1 MPAFEAQ
8 AVMEHVA
15 RIFRAA
21 GAPADIGQKIAHSL
35 VASDLSGHSSHGVIR
50 VADYTRFVR
59 LGVVQPAAR
68 PVILQ
73 ESECSVVVDGRSGF
87 GHLGAEALTDAVTRM
102 AKHNGLAAGGLIR
115 AAHVGRLGEWAELAT
130 EKGVLFFMCAGWAS
144 GHSAAPFGGSEAR
157 MGTNPLTFGAPAL
170 TGERMVLDI
179 ATTAVA
185 EGKVRRYRD
194 DGAPV
199 PSGWILDRN
208 GSATTDPTALYDGG
222 ALLPFGGHKGYGL
235 SVMVAIL
242 GSALVGAAAG
252 GEDAGIF
259 ALAMDPALFG
269 AKRSSMEA
277 VGKLLADLRATPPAV
292 GFSEVLVPGD
302 AEQRARSAY
311 GGRVEI
317 AEATWRLVI
326 KTGEDL
332 GVEAR
337 LFDGS

>member
-8 AVMEHVA
+8 AVMDHVA
-15 RIFRAA
+15 QIFRAA
-21 GAPADIGQKIAHSL
+21 GTPPDIARRMAHSL
-35 VASDLSGHSSHGVIR
+35 VTSDLSGHSSHGVIR
-50 VADYTRFVR
+50 VADYMRFVR
-59 LGVVQPAAR
+59 LGIVQPAAR
-68 PVILQ
+68 PIVAQ
-73 ESECSVVVDGRSGF
+73 KSACSVVVDGRSGF

-102 AKHNGLAAGGLIR
+102 ARHNGLAAGGLTR

-144 GHSAAPFGGSEAR
+144 GHSAAPFGGSKAR
-157 MGTNPLTFGAPAL
+157 LGTNPLTFGAPAL
-170 TGERMVLDI
+170 AGDRVVLDI

-185 EGKVRRYRD
+185 EGKVRPYRD
-194 DGAPV
+194 EGTPV

-208 GSATTDPTALYDGG
+208 GSATTDPRALYDGG

-252 GEDAGIF
+252 GEDEGIF
-259 ALAMDPALFG
+259 ALAIDPQLFG
-269 AKRSSMEA
+269 ATRSSMEA
-277 VGKLLADLRATPPAV
+277 VGKLIADLRATPPAV

-302 AEQRARSAY
+302 AEERARSAY
-311 GGRVEI
+311 GGRVQI
-317 AEATWRLVI
+317 ADATWRLVR

-332 GVEAR
+332 GVAAPQ
-337 LFDGS
+337 FGCS